1 MSLSWVG
8 PGSCVTGPRS
18 SDPGATLT
26 MEAFLISTASVAI
39 GELGDKTQILSLIL
53 ATRLR
58 KPWPIIAGIFAGTL
72 LNHLIA
78 CSLGQWA
85 GKLIDPQL
93 LRWVLGISFLAVAAW
108 ALIPDKMQDEVNT
121 RDAYGVFAVTA
132 VTFFLAEMGDKTQ
145 IVALALAARYNDLI
159 AVVAGTTLGM
169 MLVNIPTVLCA
180 DRATKWIPL
189 KLVRIVAAAIYAVLG
204 VLTLLGYPRMNLG

>member
-1 MSLSWVG
+1 VSMVI
-8 PGSCVTGPRS
+8 RS
-18 SDPGATLT
+18 SNPGATLT
-26 MEAFLISTASVAI
+26 MEAFLISTVSVAM
-39 GELGDKTQILSLIL
+39 GELGDKTQLLALIL

-58 KPWPIIAGIFAGTL
+58 KPGPIIAGIFVATL

-78 CSLGQWA
+78 CSIGEWA
-85 GKLIDPQL
+85 GKLISPQL

-108 ALIPDKMQDEVNT
+108 ALIPDKAEEDVKT
-121 RDAYGVFAVTA
+121 RDAYGVFALTA

-145 IVALALAARYNDLI
+145 IVALALAAKYDDLI

-169 MLVNIPTVLCA
+169 MLVNIPTVLFA

-189 KLVRIVAAAIYAVLG
+189 KAVRIVAAGIYAVLG
-204 VLTLLGYPRMNLG
+204 VLTLVGYSSMHLG